1 MRSTPFDELSV
12 LYRTE
17 ESRAGCAELCRDL
30 QGGRVIRVRTNEP
43 AIRQS
48 ILPKLPDGIPVR
60 LTGQTLEVLL
70 SWRDGQ
76 TLEEWLY
83 TCKPNLGQRKD
94 ACLSL
99 LAELLAPPVTPDLV
113 ALSAK
118 PEALRFTAGQ
128 EFLQLFPW
136 LDRWRPDLDSR
147 DMVNAVSRLLTVILT
162 QGYGTWQRM
171 RFPEELQLILLQSET
186 GGCSWEG
193 L

>member
-12 LYRTE
+12 LYRTG
-17 ESRAGCAELCRDL
+17 ESRARCAELCRDL
-30 QGGRVIRVRTNEP
+30 QGSRVIRVRINEP
-43 AIRQS
+43 AIQQS

-118 PEALRFTAGQ
+118 PETLRFTAGQ

-162 QGYGTWQRM
+162 RGYGT
-171 RFPEELQLILLQSET
+171 
-186 GGCSWEG
+186 
-193 L
+193 